1 MTHEPWRVL
10 KWDELRKITNE
21 SYSMT
26 HTICRKTMSLTLI
39 CVRVF
44 SNNFKIL
51 GGPEKGRL
59 KEFKD
64 FMKFQ
69 SLKTLEAYPG
79 GRQLEA
85 RETSLPVEH
94 FVF

>member
-1 MTHEPWRVL
+1 MLVIL
-10 KWDELRKITNE
+10 YE
-21 SYSMT
+21 SYNIKKDDEFDIHM
-26 HTICRKTMSLTLI
+26 
-39 CVRVF
+39 RVF

-79 GRQLEA
+79 A
-85 RETSLPVEH
+85 DS
-94 FVF
+94 

>member
-59 KEFKD
+59 YEFKD

-69 SLKTLEAYPG
+69 PLKTLEAGQEISG
-79 GRQLEA
+79 GQQ
-85 RETSLPVEH
+85 
-94 FVF
+94 